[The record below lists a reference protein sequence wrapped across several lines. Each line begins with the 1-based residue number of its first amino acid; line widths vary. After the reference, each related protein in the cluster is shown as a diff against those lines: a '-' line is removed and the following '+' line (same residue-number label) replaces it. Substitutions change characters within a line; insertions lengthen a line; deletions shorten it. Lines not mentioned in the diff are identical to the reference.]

1 MASKALYL
9 VVFSFI
15 YSMAMSQD
23 YIVFINGYRGPK
35 YDHELPDNK
44 INLKDPTGYWYKL
57 DDSIQK
63 RFPNTTAYYFDAHH
77 PIYTSTHRKMSKA
90 VGSYLFSRFC
100 WIRKESRWVLNKT
113 INERGFQQ
121 RVENGR
127 LAGIALKNELQGKGP
142 CKVYFVC
149 HSMGYAYMLGMIDEL
164 NGYVDFGKALILSPE
179 GANTAG
185 RDWALF
191 EEVWQYGARASDKQ
205 ADPICLQDGIAP
217 QMPVVGLDKLPPT
230 TKGGRVYIPA
240 DYPKKKLGFIKSHHL
255 AYYDWFHWIGPT
267 DEGYFKP

>member
-1 MASKALYL
+1 
-9 VVFSFI
+9 
-15 YSMAMSQD
+15 
-23 YIVFINGYRGPK
+23 
-35 YDHELPDNK
+35 
-44 INLKDPTGYWYKL
+44 
-57 DDSIQK
+57 
-63 RFPNTTAYYFDAHH
+63 
-77 PIYTSTHRKMSKA
+77 
-90 VGSYLFSRFC
+90 
-100 WIRKESRWVLNKT
+100 VLNKT
-113 INERGFQQ
+113 INERGFEQ

-142 CKVYFVC
+142 CKVHIVC

-191 EEVWQYGARASDKQ
+191 EEVWQYGARANDKQ

-217 QMPVVGLDKLPPT
+217 QMTVVGLDILPAT